1 MKAGAGRRGHFIH
14 RSEITLGR
22 RGGNGYNGSM
32 SDVEHSGLYVLRDFN
47 QTDLD
52 QAVRVWDESTTDVPQ
67 AFALSEV
74 VAALQAGEPAVV
86 AVVGDRIVGTCCSRV
101 VGERGWVL
109 RIAIS
114 PDWRHKG
121 IGSALLR
128 AVERRLLKLGVQ
140 RITALLPEGE
150 TATAAFGNQGYA
162 GRKVTILEKLEPLRP
177 SDATLLES
185 LGGQLL
191 PPDGWERLAGMKKEK
206 SLIESRVILPLAKPG
221 LAEMHGVI
229 PPAAIILF
237 GPPGTGKT
245 TFAKGIAARLG
256 WPFVEIFPSLLLA
269 EGPAGQ
275 ALRKAFSRLSA
286 LERVLLFIDEVDE
299 IASQRQTRPETQ
311 GVVNELLKAIPGF
324 REKPNH
330 LLVCAT
336 NSVRALDPALI
347 RPGRFDYL
355 LPVGPPDEE
364 ARHEMWRRQVASITD
379 QTVALEALVQ
389 ATALFTPADI
399 GYAAQ
404 KAAHAAF
411 ERAAGGRDDR
421 RATTADFLTAISST
435 RPSVTPAMLSEL
447 AEDIETFARS

>member
-1 MKAGAGRRGHFIH
+1 
-14 RSEITLGR
+14 
-22 RGGNGYNGSM
+22 M
-32 SDVEHSGLYVLRDFN
+32 SDVEHSGLYALRDFN

-52 QAVRVWDESTTDVPQ
+52 QAVRVWDESTTTDVPP

-86 AVVGDRIVGTCCSRV
+86 AVVGERIVGTCCARV

-128 AVERRLLKLGVQ
+128 SLERRLIRLGVQ

-150 TATAAFGNQGYA
+150 TGSAAFANQGYA
-162 GRKVTILEKLEPLRP
+162 GRKLTILEKLEPLRP

-191 PPDGWERLAGMKKEK
+191 PPDGWDRLAGMKKEK
-206 SLIESRVILPLAKPG
+206 SLIESRVILPLARTA
-221 LAEMHGVI
+221 LAELHGVI

-245 TFAKGIAARLG
+245 SFAKGVAARLG

-275 ALRKAFSRLSA
+275 ALRLAFSRLTA

-299 IASQRQTRPETQ
+299 IASQRQARPETQ

-324 REKPNH
+324 RDKPNH

-336 NSVRALDPALI
+336 NSVRALDSALI

-355 LPVGPPDEE
+355 LPVGPPDDE
-364 ARHEMWRRQVASITD
+364 ARQEMWRRQIASITNEAI
-379 QTVALEALVQ
+379 ALEALVQ

-411 ERAAGGRDDR
+411 ERAARGQGEG
-421 RATTADFLTAISST
+421 RATTSDFLAAIAST
-435 RPSVTPAMLSEL
+435 RPSVSPAMLRDFE
-447 AEDIETFARS
+447 EDIETFARS